1 MPSILIDE
9 KKLEFFYYL
18 RRLFKELDS
27 SVDPLK
33 DYSQY
38 EIFLIKSPS
47 KKSKPRIYGALITA
61 K

>member
-1 MPSILIDE
+1 MPTLLIDE

-18 RRLFKELDS
+18 KRLFKELDS

-33 DYSQY
+33 DYSRY
-38 EIFLIKSPS
+38 EIFLIKSTS
-47 KKSKPRIYGALITA
+47 KRAKTKIYGALITA